1 MRSVTQNVIM
11 MKLKQQLM
19 KDTRLTAVLL
29 LALLGGTSGYAQDD
43 EDPRKAFEKERR
55 ATISGTVAGLVLVKG
70 STPSRSPLKG
80 RLSLV
85 ADDG

>member
-43 EDPRKAFEKERR
+43 EDPRKAFEKAEKDLEKARKK
-55 ATISGTVAGLVLVKG
+55 AEELQEEVDKIYQ
-70 STPSRSPLKG
+70 
-80 RLSLV
+80 
-85 ADDG
+85 